1 MGYFLNTF
9 IKGAQYE
16 LSGQRLEFF
25 NKSNGLYYFYR
36 YSYNEDDF
44 SYNKI
49 NELVAFT
56 LKELNY
62 IKRFNDM
69 QNKIKLQKIG
79 NDKVFQRY

>member
-36 YSYNEDDF
+36 HSYNEDDF
-44 SYNKI
+44 SYKKI

-62 IKRFNDM
+62 IKRLNDRPS
-69 QNKIKLQKIG
+69 KIKLQKIG

>member
-16 LSGQRLEFF
+16 LNGQRLEFF

-36 YSYNEDDF
+36 HSYNEDDF
-44 SYNKI
+44 SYKKI

-62 IKRFNDM
+62 IKRLNDR
-69 QNKIKLQKIG
+69 QSKIKLQKIG